1 MLDWARQADT
11 AGFSTLGTLDRLVY
25 DNFDPVPVLA
35 AAAAVTS
42 RIRLTT
48 AIVIAPYRGNGAL
61 LGKQLASIDR
71 LSDGRLTVGISASA
85 RDDDY
90 TAADMPFHDRGR
102 RLDHMIEEMTD
113 VWAGAT
119 RGFAGPIGPRPAQ
132 PGGPPLLIGGGS
144 APAFRRMARR
154 GIGWIAG
161 GGGPENFARGA
172 EQARSAWAAAGRE
185 GSPRLA
191 SLAYFALGP
200 DAEQAARG
208 YLTDYYRFIGEF
220 AERIADTALTTP
232 DAVERDL
239 KAFAAAGCD
248 ELIFFPC
255 SAALDQVE
263 RLAEVAGVR

>member
-1 MLDWARQADT
+1 MGADRRT
-11 AGFSTLGTLDRLVY
+11 SHGAPSRRAPRGQPPDGT
-25 DNFDPVPVLA
+25 
-35 AAAAVTS
+35 
-42 RIRLTT
+42 
-48 AIVIAPYRGNGAL
+48 
-61 LGKQLASIDR
+61 
-71 LSDGRLTVGISASA
+71 
-85 RDDDY
+85 
-90 TAADMPFHDRGR
+90 
-102 RLDHMIEEMTD
+102 
-113 VWAGAT
+113 
-119 RGFAGPIGPRPAQ
+119 
-132 PGGPPLLIGGGS
+132 
-144 APAFRRMARR
+144 
-154 GIGWIAG
+154 
-161 GGGPENFARGA
+161 
-172 EQARSAWAAAGRE
+172 

-263 RLAEVAGVR
+263 RLAEVAGLR